1 MAASNV
7 NEVINKIEIKPVKDL
22 FKKTQESVSP
32 KYAQLC
38 DGGVYMGI
46 MNVYLNYMHR
56 SSLKFCGNGW
66 IKPLNGANLPAQNDS
81 VSADPTYCK
90 YHTLNIGDCP
100 GKPPRTIDLYF
111 EFYIFEQLDFYDIFT
126 DPNDQLTYIR
136 DLKNVDRYD
145 NISCVI
151 TLTNPKKVDND
162 ENFHGYDFQK
172 IVIPN
177 VTTKDPRVG
186 QIIKRLA
193 ESNKYIL
200 EFQTIPMHA
209 KVPGLYM
216 TSTVGLPY
224 EHLTVLLGGHGYKKT
239 VKNGNARFNC
249 KIFAQHK
256 FDRDEWKNKK
266 IIYTA
271 LKCLLTKFECMYN
284 YLIDKVNTPKSVE
297 SFCQSLLDHIT
308 VHYIEAVMKGIDN
321 IQEGELGVLS
331 MVEIRQICESEFIR
345 HYQFLLTHKWKFENG
360 HFTFKLE
367 DFRSRLSLSESNNGV
382 CDVRVL
388 AYNVVS
394 SIIEP
399 GQRLKNTAA
408 DCTIE
413 VDEHGLGDSLSMRPD
428 LETVDAGDKINVFNV
443 HDVFRAFVSIYFLDR
458 QVPHIFEQVLDDAKH
473 LISNMKCYKTSSNI
487 ALKLLKKSCSQASF
501 EFDDFE
507 ELCSIM
513 LDTSEN
519 FITLLLH
526 KEPSTKHA
534 TFMYYVQQLCVY
546 LTETN
551 DKDDALIVNQIPE
564 FDEDVVHFKFN
575 DMTPRYKESISITTF
590 TRIVA
595 ATQLQILASMQRIEN
610 DPTLDISDLQFKN
623 YIQLAS
629 DTEEGLRHESNPPT
643 FGPICNID
651 NLMDILY
658 PDSIRDAID
667 MDSLYF
673 ETLKTAIDKLKTR
686 NSNPNQNED
695 DRQEFKKLYL
705 KSQPPYPKKDENPV
719 IFVTGYNKIVT
730 HILLNTLN
738 ENRETVTAGDIAN
751 WLSVIKYSLWYIQ
764 HDTKKIFGE
773 DVNCQVKFSLKD
785 LETNSKG
792 ERDEVLRVVND
803 FYTLLKR
810 KSYTN
815 REIESE
821 MKDQTAES
829 IFNKHTT
836 DTRKMSKEQ
845 FYSSWNDI
853 MESKIQKPRTTEN
866 SKEDVFNRL
875 SRPYNYSEKPDQSNN
890 YIDLKSFKCL
900 FLGNLKVNLYIEFV
914 KILYFHIQIIVN
926 LSNADSFL
934 KPDTFMVKDPTDGER
949 KENFIETQTNLEKY
963 RLFLA
968 SQYSEWWNFS
978 SDDRNSTKKIME
990 ARSDI
995 CDNIYTD
1002 KSVDTEF
1009 IHGAFFYMNGIKCKS
1024 ENLYFD
1030 YRFTD
1035 VGEIP
1040 VKCHVKNVEKLE
1052 IDRANLKVMIGY
1064 NLPGDGEHGLQKK
1077 WGVLPVT
1084 IPQKLKREI
1093 QNESQ
1098 DIQFV
1103 EAMLEFTIHER
1114 EFIKIK
1120 LHDGTYVDVPLEPKL
1135 VCESSYKTSI
1145 FDIEATRVSMNRGR
1159 KYIWNFDTKVWEE
1172 KQEVWF
1178 MHRIAKI
1185 VDNAGDLHSAL
1196 FCDNVVT
1203 AMQSLFRISTLVRHT
1218 QNKEIQQELK
1228 KICTSFQLP
1237 LNLAS
1242 NTLER
1247 NMHVGNSNMHHL
1259 ENLRKIAHARGKKIE
1274 ADAMNLD
1281 IGWSNFE
1288 THTKSTLR
1296 YAYPCLVKIFFE
1308 ILKCIQTQCIP
1319 SDKIDSIISHL
1330 TEIHGGSNGLRT
1342 QNGNIPV
1349 DSLRKCVDLATKCLN
1364 PNGTRDVPLK
1374 EVHNEELSNSQ
1385 LSVILSNYERRRQ
1398 STVKSG
1404 MQHNHL
1410 KIPMTTANGNDMI
1423 KFEIKMLN
1431 FLIFDC
1437 MKIMNEGGGKQ
1448 QEIGGGK
1455 KEKKFD
1461 MRQNLCLT
1469 ESDAVVSYGTSEAT
1483 RVHQIIQEN
1492 NNSTYDNLK
1501 EKIRDV
1507 YKHKKKEKLFNYNY
1521 INKSDIIDFLQKKC
1535 LWYWDN
1541 VINLSLESKDMKDKF
1556 NTWTHYMETF
1566 LNQLLD
1572 KNTEAIFGTFYLY
1585 INGEAI
1591 RNMLQKLKG
1600 LTWDNLDSLRSSD
1613 LDSIYK
1619 LIVDKEYNQE
1629 VHFPVT
1635 FLLRKVNTDI
1645 VCIQDYK
1652 VLMSCSAS
1660 EIISDDVL
1668 HVNGNGHIKGC
1679 YCSKLSPEEF
1689 ELARTYGEVVDC
1701 WLDLIFVIVKIQLSF
1716 FVENRKGVGPEDWNI
1731 PDSDMIRPYFQK
1743 TQQYFRTKWA
1753 GKTQKDSLSMSKFAS
1768 TQKLEIDKLISK
1780 EWTDIQKHWKITDN
1794 VMDVYKSYEKKKE
1807 KGGILLKCDLK
1818 LFLWTVIIKEIYPVV
1833 QLMAP
1838 PEEQVPIKR
1847 NILIIFNAA
1856 INNQIKYA
1864 QRLYLLF
1871 YDEIEKKYVNDRAS
1885 CAVLLTRHMKYILNV
1900 CQELYRLPDFTDIKD
1915 LKFMYMSEGLNQIH
1929 MGPIQYKSVCQ

>member
-1 MAASNV
+1 MAAGNV
-7 NEVINKIEIKPVKDL
+7 NEVINKIEIQPVKDL

-66 IKPLNGANLPAQNDS
+66 IKPLNGANLPAQNDR

-126 DPNDQLTYIR
+126 NPNAQLTYIR
-136 DLKNVDRYD
+136 EMKNVELYN

-151 TLTNPKKVDND
+151 TLNNPKKVDHD

-177 VTTKDPRVG
+177 ITTMDARVG

-200 EFQTIPMHA
+200 EFQTIPVHA

-239 VKNGNARFNC
+239 VTNGNTRFNC
-249 KIFAQHK
+249 KIFTQYK
-256 FDRDEWKNKK
+256 FSRDQWKDKK

-284 YLIDKVNTPKSVE
+284 YLINNANTPKSAE
-297 SFCQSLLDHIT
+297 SFCQSLLDYIT
-308 VHYIEAVMKGIDN
+308 VDYVDAVMEGIDYMKEN
-321 IQEGELGVLS
+321 QHDVLS
-331 MVEIRQICESEFIR
+331 MVETRQICESEFIR
-345 HYQFLLTHKWKFENG
+345 HYQFLLTHKWKFEDG

-367 DFRSRLSLSESNNGV
+367 DFRSRLSLSESNNGF
-382 CDVRVL
+382 CDVRAI

-394 SIIEP
+394 STIEP
-399 GQRLKNTAA
+399 GQRFKNTAA
-408 DCTIE
+408 DCTID
-413 VDEHGLGDSLSMRPD
+413 VDEDGLGAPLSMQPD
-428 LETVDAGDKINVFNV
+428 LEVVNAGDKINVFNV
-443 HDVFRAFVSIYFLDR
+443 HDVFRAFVSISYQGQ
-458 QVPHIFEQVLDDAKH
+458 QVPHIFEEVLNDAKH
-473 LISNMKCYKTSSNI
+473 LISNMKCYKTSSNV
-487 ALKLLKKSCSQASF
+487 ALKLLKKSCNEALL
-501 EFDDFE
+501 ECDDFPA
-507 ELCSIM
+507 LCSIM

-534 TFMYYVQQLCVY
+534 KFMAYVENLCVY
-546 LTETN
+546 LKETN
-551 DKDDALIVNQIPE
+551 DDDDALIVNQIPD

-590 TRIVA
+590 TRIVT

-610 DPTLDISDLQFKN
+610 DPSLDISDLQFKN
-623 YIQLAS
+623 YIQLTS
-629 DTEEGLRHESNPPT
+629 DTEEGLRHESIPPT

-686 NSNPNQNED
+686 NSNPNQNEND
-695 DRQEFKKLYL
+695 SQDFKKLYL
-705 KSQPPYPKKDENPV
+705 KSQPPFPKKEETPV
-719 IFVTGYNKIVT
+719 IFVTGYNKMVT

-738 ENRETVTAGDIAN
+738 ENREKVTLVDIEK
-751 WLSVIKYSLWYIQ
+751 WISVIKASLWYIQ
-764 HDTKKIFGE
+764 YDTKKIFGE
-773 DVNCQVKFSLKD
+773 DVNCQVKFNLKD
-785 LETNSKG
+785 LQTNSKG

-803 FYTLLKR
+803 LYTLLKR

-821 MKDQTAES
+821 MKDRTAES

-866 SKEDVFNRL
+866 SKEEVFNRL
-875 SRPYNYSEKPDQSNN
+875 SKPYNYWEKPDQSNN

-926 LSNADSFL
+926 LLNADLFL

-968 SQYSEWWNFS
+968 SKYSEWWNFS
-978 SDDRNSTKKIME
+978 SDDRNFTKKIME

-1009 IHGAFFYMNGIKCKS
+1009 IHGAFFHMNGIKGKS
-1024 ENLYFD
+1024 EDLHFD

-1040 VKCHVKNVEKLE
+1040 VKCRVKNVEQLE
-1052 IDRANLKVMIGY
+1052 IDPEKTKVMIGY

-1084 IPQKLKREI
+1084 IPQDLRKEI
-1093 QNESQ
+1093 QKESQ
-1098 DIQFV
+1098 DPQFV

-1135 VCESSYKTSI
+1135 VCESSFRTSI
-1145 FDIEATRVSMNRGR
+1145 FDTEATRVSMNRER
-1159 KYIWNFDTKVWEE
+1159 KYIWNFDTKVWDN

-1196 FCDNVVT
+1196 FCNNVVT
-1203 AMQSLFRISTLVRHT
+1203 AMQSLFRISTLVRHAK
-1218 QNKEIQQELK
+1218 NREIQQELK

-1237 LNLAS
+1237 FDLAS

-1259 ENLRKIAHARGKKIE
+1259 ENLRKIARARGKKIE
-1274 ADAMNLD
+1274 ADAMNSD

-1288 THTKSTLR
+1288 THTISKLR

-1308 ILKCIQTQCIP
+1308 MMKCIQTQCIP

-1330 TEIHGGSNGLRT
+1330 TEIHGGSTGRRT
-1342 QNGNIPV
+1342 QNGNISV
-1349 DSLRKCVDLATKCLN
+1349 DSLRKCVDLAKECFS
-1364 PNGTRDVPLK
+1364 PNGTRDVPFK

-1437 MKIMNEGGGKQ
+1437 MKIMN
-1448 QEIGGGK
+1448 
-1455 KEKKFD
+1455 D

-1469 ESDAVVSYGTSEAT
+1469 ESDAVVSYGKSEAT

-1507 YKHKKKEKLFNYNY
+1507 YKHTKKEKLFNYNDM
-1521 INKSDIIDFLQKKC
+1521 NKSDIIDFLQKKC

-1556 NTWTHYMETF
+1556 STWKHYMETF

-1572 KNTEAIFGTFYLY
+1572 KNTEAIFGTFYLF

-1600 LTWDNLDSLRSSD
+1600 LTWDNLDSLISSD
-1613 LDSIYK
+1613 LDSIYN
-1619 LIVDKEYNQE
+1619 LIVDKEYNKAK
-1629 VHFPVT
+1629 HFPVT
-1635 FLLRKVNTDI
+1635 FLLRNVMRDI

-1668 HVNGNGHIKGC
+1668 HVNGNGHIKSC
-1679 YCSKLSPEEF
+1679 YCSKLSPEEYK
-1689 ELARTYGEVVDC
+1689 LARTHGEVVDC
-1701 WLDLIFVIVKIQLSF
+1701 WLDLMFVIVKIQLSF
-1716 FVENRKGVGPEDWNI
+1716 FVENRKGVRPENWNI
-1731 PDSDMIRPYFQK
+1731 PDSDKIRPYFQK
-1743 TQQYFRTKWA
+1743 TQQYFRSKWA

-1768 TQKLEIDKLISK
+1768 TQKLEIDKLISE
-1780 EWTDIQKHWKITDN
+1780 EWTLIQKNWRITDD
-1794 VMDVYKSYEKKKE
+1794 VMMDVYKSYEKKKE
-1807 KGGILLKCDLK
+1807 KGGILLNCDLK
-1818 LFLWTVIIKEIYPVV
+1818 LFLWTVIIKQIYPVV
-1833 QLMAP
+1833 QLMGP
-1838 PEEQVPIKR
+1838 PEEKVSIKR

-1864 QRLYLLF
+1864 QRLYPLF
-1871 YDEIEKKYVNDRAS
+1871 YDEIAKKYNNNQAS
-1885 CAVLLTRHMKYILNV
+1885 CAIFLVRHMKYILNV
-1900 CQELYRLPDFTDIKD
+1900 CQELYRLPDFTDIED
-1915 LKFMYMSEGLNQIH
+1915 LTLLYMSEGLNQRFSTS
-1929 MGPIQYKSVCQ
+1929 QSASKN